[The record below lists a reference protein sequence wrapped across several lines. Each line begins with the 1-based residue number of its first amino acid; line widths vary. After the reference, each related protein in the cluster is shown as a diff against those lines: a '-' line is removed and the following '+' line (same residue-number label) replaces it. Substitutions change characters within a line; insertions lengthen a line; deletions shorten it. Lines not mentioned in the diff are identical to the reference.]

1 MCNNCNAAFG
11 IHSEIDFL
19 KKYLRMQ
26 EKKLLNDPGD
36 EVVRDQINKTRELLI
51 ELERMTATPCLQ
63 M

>member
-1 MCNNCNAAFG
+1 MCQNCSAASG
-11 IHSEIDFL
+11 IYSEIDFL

-26 EKKLLNDPGD
+26 EQQLLNDPGD

-51 ELERMTATPCLQ
+51 ELERMTANPCLQ